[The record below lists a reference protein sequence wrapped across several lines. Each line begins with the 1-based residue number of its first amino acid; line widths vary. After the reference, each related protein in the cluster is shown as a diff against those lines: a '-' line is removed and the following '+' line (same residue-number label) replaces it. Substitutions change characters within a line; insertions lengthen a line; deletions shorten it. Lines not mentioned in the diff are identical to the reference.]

1 MKLGLYR
8 SDQQEPSS
16 PSLLD
21 YKRWLIQVSNA
32 FTQALNDSDLVES
45 CFWHHSKKVVN
56 NTGAAAL
63 FYLMNSQDLI
73 EIDDPSISYI
83 LKGSPINWFKLRR
96 KALVTAF
103 NISECNLVLA
113 IRKIKASPSL
123 SRSLMVAP
131 AE

>member
-1 MKLGLYR
+1 M
-8 SDQQEPSS
+8 
-16 PSLLD
+16 
-21 YKRWLIQVSNA
+21 
-32 FTQALNDSDLVES
+32 VES
-45 CFWHHSKKVVN
+45 CFWHQTKAKVVN
-56 NTGAAAL
+56 QTGAAAI

-123 SRSLMVAP
+123 SRSLMVAS
-131 AE
+131 AD